1 MRPVP
6 GDLIGGKYR
15 VVRVIGDG
23 GMGTVYEARHEV
35 LGTAVALK
43 FLHAELA
50 KRAGL
55 AQRFLQEARVSANI
69 QSIHVTRVT
78 DVDMTP
84 DGTPYLVMELLHGES
99 LQQLLDRR
107 GKLPPHEAIDFA
119 LQTLAGLEAAHA
131 LGVVHRDLKPDN
143 VFVTPSSGGPLL
155 KLIDFGIAKL
165 RASNEYQRGLTRAGA
180 LMGTPEYMAP
190 EQLYSAADVDHRADI
205 FSLGVMLFEM
215 LSARRPADGE
225 DAPAIVGKVMAG
237 EILRLDACE
246 PELPPGLVAVVHRA
260 IAAER
265 DERFASAHELRLALA
280 PFAGELSH
288 AGRLAATP
296 HPAAVSQLQL
306 PDIPL
311 STRDT
316 SDERAQPSHV
326 PRTLPPNEA
335 PAPPNYAAAPSQA
348 AKPYGPTSQMPQQ
361 GYGAAPSQ
369 VPQQGYGAAPSQ
381 VPQQGYGAPPSFVA
395 PGYAPPGYD
404 PLKGATEDAP
414 PLFGADTV
422 NERGSTEAAA
432 PAIQV
437 AGQPGVSG
445 PWPTPSLPTSP
456 PRRRSRAAAGI
467 FAVLLGALVTGA
479 VVAGVVWHRR
489 NQSPVAQPDA
499 TPPPLTT
506 LTALSDQPTAAPT
519 TPTAPPPATTVVVTP
534 SRPTATAAPKPQP
547 TSTSTAAPGDTG
559 AKPVP
564 TFPPFTLPSA
574 LPSTLPPLPSGF
586 PTALP
591 TTLPTA
597 FPPLFPGQSTGQPD
611 AG

>member
-6 GDLIGGKYR
+6 GDIIGGKYR
-15 VVRVIGDG
+15 VARVIGDG

-50 KRAGL
+50 KRTGL

-69 QSIHVTRVT
+69 QSVHVTRVT

-99 LQQLLDRR
+99 LQQLIDRR
-107 GKLPPHEAIDFA
+107 GKLPPNEAIDFA
-119 LQTLAGLEAAHA
+119 LQTLSGLEAAHA

-180 LMGTPEYMAP
+180 MMGTPEYMAP
-190 EQLYSAADVDHRADI
+190 EQLYSAAEVDHRADL

-215 LSARRPADGE
+215 LSAQRPADGE
-225 DAPAIVGKVMAG
+225 DAPTIVGKVMAG
-237 EILRLDACE
+237 DVLRLDACE
-246 PELPPGLVAVVHRA
+246 PGLPPELVAVVHRA

-265 DERFASAHELRLALA
+265 DARFASAHELRLALA

-296 HPAAVSQLQL
+296 HPAAVSQLRL
-306 PDIPL
+306 PEIPL

-316 SDERAQPSHV
+316 NADRRPSNV
-326 PRTLPPNEA
+326 PATLPPDDA
-335 PAPPNYAAAPSQA
+335 PAPSYSAPPSQVA
-348 AKPYGPTSQMPQQ
+348 Q
-361 GYGAAPSQ
+361 GYGASPSQ
-369 VPQQGYGAAPSQ
+369 VAPGYGP
-381 VPQQGYGAPPSFVA
+381 PPSYVASASYAA
-395 PGYAPPGYD
+395 PGYAPPPPGYA
-404 PLKGATEDAP
+404 PPPPGYGGGFKGATEAAP
-414 PLFGADTV
+414 PIDNDTV

-432 PAIQV
+432 PAIRL
-437 AGQPGVSG
+437 AGPPGASG
-445 PWPTPSLPTSP
+445 PWPTPSLPTPP
-456 PRRRSRAAAGI
+456 PRRRSRATAGV
-467 FAVLLGALVTGA
+467 FAVLLGALITGGI
-479 VVAGVVWHRR
+479 VAGIVWHRR
-489 NQSPVAQPDA
+489 TQGTTTGLDTT

-506 LTALSDQPTAAPT
+506 LTALSDQPAVPT
-519 TPTAPPPATTVVVTP
+519 TPTVTPPGPVATVP
-534 SRPTATAAPKPQP
+534 SRPTATGAPKPP
-547 TSTSTAAPGDTG
+547 TNPTSTAAPVDAG
-559 AKPVP
+559 ATPVP
-564 TFPPFTLPSA
+564 TFPPFTFPSA

-586 PTALP
+586 PTAIP
-591 TTLPTA
+591 TTFPTA

>member
-1 MRPVP
+1 MRPAP
-6 GDLIGGKYR
+6 GDIIGGKYR

-50 KRAGL
+50 RRAGL

-99 LQQLLDRR
+99 LQQLIDRR
-107 GKLPPHEAIDFA
+107 GKLPPDEAIDFA

-143 VFVTPSSGGPLL
+143 VFVTPSSGGALL

-180 LMGTPEYMAP
+180 MMGTPEYMAP
-190 EQLYSAADVDHRADI
+190 EQLYSAADVDHRADL

-237 EILRLDACE
+237 EVLRLDACE
-246 PELPPGLVAVVHRA
+246 PGLPPGLVAVVHRA
-260 IAAER
+260 IAADR
-265 DERFASAHELRLALA
+265 NERFASAHELRLALA

-296 HPAAVSQLQL
+296 HPAAVSQLRL
-306 PDIPL
+306 PEIPL

-316 SDERAQPSHV
+316 SEERARPSNV
-326 PRTLPPNEA
+326 PATLPPDDDA
-335 PAPPNYAAAPSQA
+335 PAPSYSAP
-348 AKPYGPTSQMPQQ
+348 
-361 GYGAAPSQ
+361 PSQ
-369 VPQQGYGAAPSQ
+369 VAQGYA
-381 VPQQGYGAPPSFVA
+381 APPSYVA
-395 PGYAPPGYD
+395 PASYAAPGFAPPPPGYGGF
-404 PLKGATEDAP
+404 KGSTEDAP
-414 PLFGADTV
+414 PIDADTV

-432 PAIQV
+432 PAIRL
-437 AGQPGVSG
+437 AGPPGVSG
-445 PWPTPSLPTSP
+445 PWPSPSLPTPP
-456 PRRRSRAAAGI
+456 PRRRSRATAGV

-479 VVAGVVWHRR
+479 IVAGIVWHRR
-489 NQSPVAQPDA
+489 TQGTSTGLDQT

-506 LTALSDQPTAAPT
+506 LTALSDQPTAPT
-519 TPTAPPPATTVVVTP
+519 ATPTAPVPGPVPTLPTRPPVTGT
-534 SRPTATAAPKPQP
+534 SKPTSNPAPTAAPVD
-547 TSTSTAAPGDTG
+547 AG
-559 AKPVP
+559 ATPVP
-564 TFPPFTLPSA
+564 TFPPFTFPSA

-586 PTALP
+586 PTAIP
-591 TTLPTA
+591 TTFPTA

>member
-1 MRPVP
+1 MRPTP
-6 GDLIGGKYR
+6 GDIIGGKYR

-50 KRAGL
+50 RRTGL

-69 QSIHVTRVT
+69 QSIHVTHVT

-107 GKLPPHEAIDFA
+107 GKLPPNEAIDFA
-119 LQTLAGLEAAHA
+119 LQTLSGLEAAHA

-180 LMGTPEYMAP
+180 MMGTPEYMAP
-190 EQLYSAADVDHRADI
+190 EQLYSAADVDHRADL

-225 DAPAIVGKVMAG
+225 DAPTIVGKVMAG
-237 EILRLDACE
+237 DVLRLDACE
-246 PELPPGLVAVVHRA
+246 PGLPPGLVEIVHRS

-265 DERFASAHELRLALA
+265 DARFGSAHELRLALA

-296 HPAAVSQLQL
+296 HPAAVSQLKL
-306 PDIPL
+306 PEIPL

-316 SDERAQPSHV
+316 SEDKVRPSNV
-326 PRTLPPNEA
+326 PATLPPDDA
-335 PAPPNYAAAPSQA
+335 PAPSYGASASQVA
-348 AKPYGPTSQMPQQ
+348 Q
-361 GYGAAPSQ
+361 GYGPPPSQ
-369 VPQQGYGAAPSQ
+369 VAPH
-381 VPQQGYGAPPSFVA
+381 GYGAPPPSQLGQGYGASPSYAAGPSYVA
-395 PGYAPPGYD
+395 QGYVPPHGYTAGF
-404 PLKGATEDAP
+404 KGSTEDAP
-414 PLFGADTV
+414 PIETDTV

-432 PAIQV
+432 PAIRL
-437 AGQPGVSG
+437 GGPPGASG
-445 PWPTPSLPTSP
+445 PWPTPSLPTPP
-456 PRRRSRAAAGI
+456 PRRRSRATAGVL
-467 FAVLLGALVTGA
+467 AVLLGALVTGGI
-479 VVAGVVWHRR
+479 VAGIVWHRR
-489 NQSPVAQPDA
+489 SQGTSTDLDST

-519 TPTAPPPATTVVVTP
+519 TPNPTPPGPIATTPTRPPTTGTSKPTTNP
-534 SRPTATAAPKPQP
+534 SPTAAPVD
-547 TSTSTAAPGDTG
+547 AG
-559 AKPVP
+559 ATPVP
-564 TFPPFTLPSA
+564 TFPPFTFPSA

-586 PTALP
+586 PTAIP
-591 TTLPTA
+591 TTFPTA